1 MAKFRIDRNS
11 KLDPTTIIQRLETA
25 KRINSEGKV
34 GYEGW
39 FLLDDLV
46 SVLETCL
53 SFSKPLPAP
62 VKRRLIS
69 SALFSPSAAA
79 RPLTRESLL
88 KEINVQEAAYFKTPS
103 TKYFLA
109 TSISLGSN
117 LKIPRV
123 RFAGGSIVFRSELP
137 KKFDRED
144 LEEDFKVAS
153 HDPNPKG
160 YTSVVVSV
168 QTRSPQEAF
177 DRAMEELDY
186 IRGLWNFGA
195 NRASREVFFSGVQ
208 RPINLFCLG
217 QVHTLHDSAGM
228 NAVESY
234 WYNTGFV
241 HYVPIP
247 GSNWGIAKAGGKRLR
262 RLVSTAKYSDDLRR
276 IFIRYARALDGAD
289 YEVSFIKLWS
299 LLEFLTR
306 QILQHLRE
314 RRNLFVHTATESAL
328 AKSLVFQLKLYV
340 EELIMFHLRNSRRFG
355 SSNGLSS
362 FEVRPH
368 HETKL
373 DD

>member
-1 MAKFRIDRNS
+1 MD
-11 KLDPTTIIQRLETA
+11 TIIQRLETA

-53 SFSKPLPAP
+53 SFSKPPPAP
-62 VKRRLIS
+62 VKRRLITN
-69 SALFSPSAAA
+69 ALSSPSAAA

-88 KEINVQEAAYFKTPS
+88 KEINVQEAAYFKTPL
-103 TKYFLA
+103 TRYFLA
-109 TSISLGSN
+109 TSISLDSN
-117 LKIPRV
+117 LKIPHV

-160 YTSVVVSV
+160 YTAVVVSV

-186 IRGLWNFGA
+186 IRGLWNFAA
-195 NRASREVFFSGVQ
+195 NRASREVFSSGVQ

-217 QVHTLHDSAGM
+217 QVHTLHDSAGK

-247 GSNWGIAKAGGKRLR
+247 GSNWGIAKARGKKLR
-262 RLVSTAKYSDDLRR
+262 RLVSTSNYPADLRR

-299 LLEFLTR
+299 LLEFLTDCGDGRYDALVRRCAFLFKEPEYQR

-314 RRNLFVHTATESAL
+314 RRNLFVHTATESGL
-328 AKSLVFQLKLYV
+328 AKSLVFQLKL
-340 EELIMFHLRNSRRFG
+340 RGTN
-355 SSNGLSS
+355 
-362 FEVRPH
+362 
-368 HETKL
+368 
-373 DD
+373 